1 MSRWGRV
8 MKRWELSYVT
18 LGVRYEAL
26 GTELCHVGGAL

>member
-1 MSRWGRV
+1 

-18 LGVRYEAL
+18 LGVRYVAL

>member
-1 MSRWGRV
+1 

-18 LGVRYEAL
+18 LGARYEAL